1 MLQKHYQITNL
12 LANIIAIILSR
23 ICRFFFKT
31 VRLYRASFICVTT
44 FPMFIYIGDQGLVLY
59 VQNRG

>member
-1 MLQKHYQITNL
+1 M
-12 LANIIAIILSR
+12 S
-23 ICRFFFKT
+23 FFFKT

-59 VQNRG
+59 VQNRGYDKH